1 MCIQSVRRG
10 ATQPIVAILLILM
23 TTSLDSNEKKN
34 KEKENERKIFIKY
47 RLFISDFTIF
57 FQMKNYL

>member
-23 TTSLDSNEKKN
+23 TTSLDSNEKKKIKKKKM
-34 KEKENERKIFIKY
+34 KEKYLLNIDHLSVISQKIFK
-47 RLFISDFTIF
+47 
-57 FQMKNYL
+57 

>member
-47 RLFISDFTIF
+47 RSFISDFTKKF
-57 FQMKNYL
+57 

>member
-47 RLFISDFTIF
+47 RSFISDFTKF
-57 FQMKNYL
+57 F

>member
-23 TTSLDSNEKKN
+23 TTSLDSNEKIKKKKM
-34 KEKENERKIFIKY
+34 KEKYLLNIDH
-47 RLFISDFTIF
+47 LSVIS
-57 FQMKNYL
+57 QKNFK

>member
-57 FQMKNYL
+57 FK